1 MDDESYDGYD
11 GGMYS
16 SGGTKG
22 SRGKTKIPRFK
33 SIIRKGHQG
42 RRPRRNRVNNINDP
56 ETTIVMWV
64 VITFL
69 LSAVFHAEWLFAS
82 LYALFVFY
90 TLLTKNV
97 WPIRFVSKILTT
109 MGILFFVAITLVL
122 LINIMV
128 DESIDSIILI
138 AYGYIIKIP
147 LLSWSIV
154 WLLESW
160 IDWLNKK
167 KIAKENFVEKEKSG
181 KLLLLKI
188 AKGSFIASTVII
200 IFGVCN
206 FIYPFYFWNLGLL
219 NQILGIF
226 AYWKV
231 DLIIGSTLLGK
242 YSQWLA
248 YKD

>member
-16 SGGTKG
+16 GGGTKG

-33 SIIRKGHQG
+33 SIIRKGHRG
-42 RRPRRNRVNNINDP
+42 RRSRNNNINDP

-64 VITFL
+64 VITL
-69 LSAVFHAEWLFAS
+69 LVSAVSHAEWLFVS
-82 LYALFVFY
+82 LYMLFVFY
-90 TLLTKNV
+90 TLLTKDV

-122 LINIMV
+122 LINLMV
-128 DESIDSIILI
+128 DESIDSTILI

-160 IDWLNKK
+160 IDWINTKQ
-167 KIAKENFVEKEKSG
+167 IAKENFIEKEKSG

-188 AKGSFIASTVII
+188 AKGSFIASALII
-200 IFGVCN
+200 IFVVGN
-206 FIYPFYFWNLGLL
+206 FIYPFYYWNFGLF
-219 NQILGIF
+219 NQILGMI

-231 DLIIGSTLLGK
+231 DLIIGITLLGK
-242 YSQWLA
+242 FSKWLV